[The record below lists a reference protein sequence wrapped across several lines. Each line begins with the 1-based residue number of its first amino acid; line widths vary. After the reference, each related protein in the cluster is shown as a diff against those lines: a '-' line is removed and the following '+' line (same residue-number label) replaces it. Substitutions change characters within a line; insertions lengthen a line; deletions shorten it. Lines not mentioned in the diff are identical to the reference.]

1 MKNDLN
7 ISSLKDSINNA
18 KEFIVKYRHVLFI
31 ILVASVVGFMFIRIA
46 KMSTAEPKD
55 YQINE
60 VKTVQKLK
68 LNEDSIEIIQNLQD
82 RNISI
87 QALFDP
93 GRYDP
98 FND

>member
-7 ISSLKDSINNA
+7 ITSVRDYGTTIKD
-18 KEFIVKYRHVLFI
+18 FVVRYRFVLFI
-31 ILVASVVGFMFIRIA
+31 TIVSLIIGFMFIRIA
-46 KMSTAEPKD
+46 SMSTSEPTEAQITEAEKVEVVKMSD
-55 YQINE
+55 
-60 VKTVQKLK
+60 
-68 LNEDSIEIIQNLQD
+68 DSVLVIQQLVD

-87 QALFDP
+87 EALFDP